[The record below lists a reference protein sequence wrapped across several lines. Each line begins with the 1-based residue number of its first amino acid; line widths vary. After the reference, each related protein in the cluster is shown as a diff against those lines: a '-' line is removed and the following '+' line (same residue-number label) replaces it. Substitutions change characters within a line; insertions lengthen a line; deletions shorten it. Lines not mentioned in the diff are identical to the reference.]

1 MYIRHLH
8 LINFENLIEVH
19 LNYRPIENQLP
30 RNNET
35 EKEIHH
41 KKNIYIKVSNIHCF
55 GLKFENYHKK
65 KTIIKKIKLLKEL
78 FETITTVILQV
89 CYLKIYLCIFDI

>member
-1 MYIRHLH
+1 MYIRRLH
-8 LINFENLIEVH
+8 LTNFENLIEVH

-41 KKNIYIKVSNIHCF
+41 KKNIKVRIHCF
-55 GLKFENYHKK
+55 GLNFDNYDKKK
-65 KTIIKKIKLLKEL
+65 KTIIKEIKLLKKV
-78 FETITTVILQV
+78 FQR
-89 CYLKIYLCIFDI
+89 